1 MKLNIVCCLFVL
13 DNETSS
19 NIRRNDTKRIK
30 VLVNKNN
37 ALPQVVYDNK
47 SGIKELIRDY
57 VTEIIGSKIF
67 HLEQVYTLDDID
79 STKNGVDVIYLGVTN
94 MSNVKR
100 LDNNFELR
108 NFEIKNNET
117 IIIGEDIYKYKTN
130 EKISNNNVEY
140 FHEIKVN
147 DLKLE
152 KVLLELIIA
161 YKHLR
166 SKIDNSDI
174 VFKFMDKLFTLE
186 DVRMVYEMVKDV
198 SVDKSNFRKRIVKY
212 CEKTDVVIDKKG
224 HRPTQMYK
232 FKPLSGDIW
241 L

>member
-19 NIRRNDTKRIK
+19 NIRRNDIKRIK

-57 VTEIIGSKIF
+57 VTEIIGSKMF

-79 STKNGVDVIYLGVTN
+79 SIKDGVDVIYLGVTN
-94 MSNVKR
+94 RSNIKR

>member
-30 VLVNKNN
+30 VLISKNN
-37 ALPQVVYDNK
+37 TLPQVVYDNK

-57 VTEIIGSKIF
+57 VTKIIGSKMF
-67 HLEQVYTLDDID
+67 HLEQVYTLGDTNFVKD
-79 STKNGVDVIYLGVTN
+79 GVDVIYLGVTN
-94 MSNVKR
+94 KSNIKK

-108 NFEIKNNET
+108 NLEIKNNET
-117 IIIGEDIYKYKTN
+117 IIIGKDMYKYKTK

-140 FHEIKVN
+140 FHEIKVS
-147 DLKLE
+147 DLNLE
-152 KVLLELIIA
+152 KVILELIIA

-174 VFKFMDKLFTLE
+174 MFKFMDKLFTLE
-186 DVRMVYEMVKDV
+186 DVRMVYEMIKDV

-212 CEKTDVVIDKKG
+212 CEKTDVIIDKKG

>member
-19 NIRRNDTKRIK
+19 NIRRNDIKRIK

-47 SGIKELIRDY
+47 SGIKELIRNY

-79 STKNGVDVIYLGVTN
+79 SVKNGVDVIYLGVTN
-94 MSNVKR
+94 KSNVKR
-100 LDNNFELR
+100 LDNDFELR

-117 IIIGEDIYKYKTN
+117 ITIGKDIYKYKTK

-174 VFKFMDKLFTLE
+174 IFKFMDKLFTLE

-224 HRPTQMYK
+224 YRPTQMYK

>member
-19 NIRRNDTKRIK
+19 NIRRNDIKRIK

-47 SGIKELIRDY
+47 SGIKELIRNY

-79 STKNGVDVIYLGVTN
+79 SIKDGVDVIYLGVTN
-94 MSNVKR
+94 RSNIKR

-174 VFKFMDKLFTLE
+174 IFKFMDKLFTLE

>member
-57 VTEIIGSKIF
+57 VTGIIGSKIF

-79 STKNGVDVIYLGVTN
+79 SVKNGVDVIYLGVTN
-94 MSNVKR
+94 KSNVKR
-100 LDNNFELR
+100 LDNDFELR

-117 IIIGEDIYKYKTN
+117 IIIGEDIYKYKTK

-174 VFKFMDKLFTLE
+174 IFKFMDKLFTLE

-224 HRPTQMYK
+224 YRPTQMYK

>member
-79 STKNGVDVIYLGVTN
+79 SVKDGVDVIYLGVTN
-94 MSNVKR
+94 KSNVKR

-108 NFEIKNNET
+108 NFEIKNNEN
-117 IIIGEDIYKYKTN
+117 IIIGEDIYKYKTK

-186 DVRMVYEMVKDV
+186 DVRTVYEMVKDV

>member
-57 VTEIIGSKIF
+57 VTEIIGSKMF

-79 STKNGVDVIYLGVTN
+79 SIKDGVDVIYLGVTN
-94 MSNVKR
+94 RSNIKR

>member
-57 VTEIIGSKIF
+57 VTEIIGSKMF

-79 STKNGVDVIYLGVTN
+79 SIKDGVDVIYLGVTN
-94 MSNVKR
+94 RSNIKR

-108 NFEIKNNET
+108 NFEIKNNEN
-117 IIIGEDIYKYKTN
+117 IIIGEDIYKYKTK
-130 EKISNNNVEY
+130 EKISNNNIEY

-152 KVLLELIIA
+152 KALLELIIA

-186 DVRMVYEMVKDV
+186 DVRTVYEMIKDV

-212 CEKTDVVIDKKG
+212 CEKTDVIIDKKG